1 MDDKTEDSV
10 NKQGKRDDKKVKS
23 DGERALLAKRRR
35 SSEDARPAA
44 KRRRHNSRNFKNE
57 GKWPGRK
64 HKKKSAEFTFHLGG
78 SISDPLNLEGLSG
91 SGHDC
96 TTCPP
101 SPSSL
106 SGVQQQPSPLPPH
119 RRHDPLNLEGAQNE
133 GQHVDKPK
141 KRKRSKST
149 RARSV
154 SKGPDSKAVLSDD
167 AFQGPSKSE
176 DQSKKADQ
184 PPTNRVPD
192 NGTATSTS
200 DDLSSSL
207 SAKLKKGKNEKFR
220 YGNYNRY
227 YGYRNSGSFASD
239 SRLKLMKKEWFEGK
253 TALDIGCNTGQVTI
267 EIARKFNPKT
277 ILGVD
282 IDGNLIKT
290 AKKNVIRVVPLPTDS
305 RQGSIKFPT
314 SFAKVYG
321 PIALHDDVESNGN
334 FPNNIRFKEVC
345 YSRVLHLRIVS
356 FLLLVQENFVPVD
369 DASME
374 KEEPKYNVI
383 LALSLTKWVH
393 LNWGDSGI
401 KRMFKRVYSSL
412 LPGGMFILE
421 PQPFSSYDKKKY
433 LTVSLQLIF
442 LLNLFLTFV
451 LLQHEIFQNY
461 SSMSFMPE
469 EFSDYLLSPE
479 VGFVECLPLGT
490 PDNPSKGTHA

>member
-1 MDDKTEDSV
+1 MIFTILAVCIRIMDSKTEESAS
-10 NKQGKRDDKKVKS
+10 KQGKHEDKQVKP
-23 DGERALLAKRRR
+23 DGEKALLAKRRR
-35 SSEDARPAA
+35 ISEDTRPAA
-44 KRRRHNSRNFKNE
+44 KRRRHNSRSSKSE
-57 GKWPGRK
+57 GKWLGRK
-64 HKKKSAEFTFHLGG
+64 HKKKPAGFTFHLGG

-106 SGVQQQPSPLPPH
+106 TGIQQQPSPLPPH
-119 RRHDPLNLEGAQNE
+119 RRHDPLNLEGTQKE
-133 GQHVDKPK
+133 GQHGDKPK

-192 NGTATSTS
+192 NGTTTSS

-207 SAKLKKGKNEKFR
+207 SAKLNKGKNEKFR

-239 SRLKLMKKEWFEGK
+239 SRLKLMKKEWFEGNSV
-253 TALDIGCNTGQVTI
+253 LDIGCNTGQVTI

-277 ILGVD
+277 ILGID
-282 IDGNLIKT
+282 IDGGLIKT

-305 RQGSIKFPT
+305 AQGSIKFPK

-321 PIALHDDVESNGN
+321 PIAVNDDVESNCN
-334 FPNNIRFKEVC
+334 FPNNIRFKQ
-345 YSRVLHLRIVS
+345 VLHSCVVQSINITYLLLYRRTS
-356 FLLLVQENFVPVD
+356 CLLMMLLLVRKSQ
-369 DASME
+369 S
-374 KEEPKYNVI
+374 
-383 LALSLTKWVH
+383 T
-393 LNWGDSGI
+393 
-401 KRMFKRVYSSL
+401 
-412 LPGGMFILE
+412 
-421 PQPFSSYDKKKY
+421 
-433 LTVSLQLIF
+433 T
-442 LLNLFLTFV
+442 
-451 LLQHEIFQNY
+451 
-461 SSMSFMPE
+461 
-469 EFSDYLLSPE
+469 
-479 VGFVECLPLGT
+479 
-490 PDNPSKGTHA
+490 